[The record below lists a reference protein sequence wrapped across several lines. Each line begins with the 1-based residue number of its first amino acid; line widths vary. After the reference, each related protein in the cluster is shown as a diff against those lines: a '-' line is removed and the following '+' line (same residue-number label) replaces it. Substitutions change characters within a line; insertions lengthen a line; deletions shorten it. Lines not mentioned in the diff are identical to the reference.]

1 MYVHVVSV
9 CLLGVC
15 DSIIICILLCCGGYV
30 AMWQVYEY
38 LAQEMPSKVDE
49 RIHAEVG
56 RACYDY
62 IIGVR
67 VSVRVSDLP
76 PPWPVC
82 LCQISAAGDMKGRVI
97 ATNTQN
103 NDLCRMTMEIFAGVR
118 FIIGYQ

>member
-56 RACYDY
+56 RACYHY

-67 VSVRVSDLP
+67 VCD
-76 PPWPVC
+76 
-82 LCQISAAGDMKGRVI
+82 
-97 ATNTQN
+97 
-103 NDLCRMTMEIFAGVR
+103 
-118 FIIGYQ
+118 